1 MTRLAV
7 GLLWLLHF
15 LPLPWL
21 RALGAGF
28 GRLLFVL
35 GRERRRVALTN
46 LGLCFPELGAEDRR
60 RLALQHFIA
69 FGQSFLDRSLL
80 WWASPARL
88 RRLIQLEGLEH
99 LPQDGSPVILLSP
112 HFVGLD
118 AGWTRLTLEMPMLS
132 VYANQKNPVFDAA
145 LYAGRMRFNK
155 PQLLSRL
162 DGLRKAVKGLA
173 TGRPFYYLPDLDF
186 GPRDAIFVPFF
197 GTPAATITGVPR
209 LAKLAHAR
217 VLPCI
222 TRMTPQGYRVTLE
235 AAWEDYPGSD
245 VTADTRRMNA
255 FIEARVRQCPAQYY
269 WLHKRFKT
277 RPPGEARFYP

>member
-7 GLLWLLHF
+7 GLLWFLHF

-35 GRERRRVALTN
+35 GRERRQVALTN
-46 LGLCFPELGAEDRR
+46 LGLCFPELGAAERR

-99 LPQDGSPVILLSP
+99 LPRDGSPVILLSP

-145 LYAGRMRFNK
+145 LYAGRMRFNQ

-235 AAWEDYPGSD
+235 AAWEDYPGPD
-245 VTADTRRMNA
+245 VMADTRRMNA

>member
-35 GRERRRVALTN
+35 GRERRQVALTN
-46 LGLCFPELGAEDRR
+46 LGLCFPELGAEERR

-99 LPQDGSPVILLSP
+99 LPKDGSPVILLSP

-145 LYAGRMRFNK
+145 LYAGRMRFNQ

-235 AAWEDYPGSD
+235 AAWEDYPGPD